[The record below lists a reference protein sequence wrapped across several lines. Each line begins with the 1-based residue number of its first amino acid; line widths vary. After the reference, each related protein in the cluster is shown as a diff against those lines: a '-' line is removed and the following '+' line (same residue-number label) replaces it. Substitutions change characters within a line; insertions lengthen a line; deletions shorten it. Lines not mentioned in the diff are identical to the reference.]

1 MIGLKV
7 HFKVDG
13 VRLFASAS
21 RVPTFTP
28 IKRILMQKEGDQAIV
43 QGWVRSKRSFK
54 DFSFVVVND
63 GSNVNGIQ
71 VGHGE
76 TCHL

>member
-1 MIGLKV
+1 MGEGR
-7 HFKVDG
+7 F
-13 VRLFASAS
+13 FASTS
-21 RVPTFTP
+21 QIPRFTP
-28 IKRILMQKEGDQAIV
+28 IKRVLLQEEGDQTVV

-71 VGHGE
+71 VSY
-76 TCHL
+76 